1 MLNEFS
7 LYAKALNDLLAGRD
21 WKDVEILA
29 ESLDSAWRDG
39 KQIFLCGNG
48 GSAANALHIA
58 NDLLYGV
65 GSGNRDGLK
74 VEALTSN
81 TSVLTCLANDVGYEE
96 IFSKQLSA
104 KGNTGDLLIVLSGSG
119 NSQNV
124 VRALEVGN
132 EIGMVTFAVVG
143 YSGGR
148 CFKIGQNIIHFKI
161 NDMQISEDCQ
171 LIVGH
176 MCMKWL
182 KKRSCSVSI

>member
-96 IFSKQLSA
+96 LGTSVS
-104 KGNTGDLLIVLSGSG
+104 TDDDLVP
-119 NSQNV
+119 
-124 VRALEVGN
+124 
-132 EIGMVTFAVVG
+132 
-143 YSGGR
+143 
-148 CFKIGQNIIHFKI
+148 GQSLRDSI
-161 NDMQISEDCQ
+161 NDGFAAAPCLVER
-171 LIVGH
+171 LL
-176 MCMKWL
+176 MK
-182 KKRSCSVSI
+182 CDAMT